1 MNNQQP
7 YFATYIQDLEQDP
20 FDAVDFVERLAWR
33 MSGGRDQVDAAFLK
47 NKFEEEIGSLQL
59 LSEQFQSKIN
69 ALEQQHN
76 NEKTNYLDTLSRLHD
91 KNGDCLEKLKQLDG
105 TMQTVSAKVV
115 HLGDQLE
122 SVHAPR
128 ARAFEAL
135 QLMRHFDEFLLIDQP
150 LNSEIFTDPDR
161 LLESAE
167 MIQKLS
173 SISQELA
180 REKYGAV
187 QMRIA
192 HKYDEIEQLLI
203 GEFLKSGHDRKRLR
217 EIANILSEFKGFS
230 QCIDAFVERVQNSA
244 FRSGNVFEDILTL
257 CQKANPMIEEIFPNP
272 NQVTAK
278 LILNVFHGK
287 LQETVG
293 AKLQETQVDPEAYL
307 VNLHDLYSK
316 TLKLQAKLQLF
327 KSDADPQFLPTLVR
341 SVFGPY
347 LVTYSNIE
355 KKFIYDQCTGILQR
369 FYESKGHQKRN
380 IHSGGLQ
387 DLKRDIQ
394 ARLLTVENFG
404 GETFLSEEV
413 AINILQEAKNAFT
426 RSSVL
431 CQKPESLMMTEYLY
445 DILLKF
451 LYTNHV
457 NYAIELG
464 LDSIP
469 LGDQKT
475 QPAVNFFAVVQQSSA
490 ITHLFVRLFDDT
502 IYPLVRET
510 QLELPVQKRRD
521 QTLGNTEERL
531 NLGMERQLNA
541 VIGYVRHVLQTEQ
554 KKADFRP
561 EEDDLANMDISV
573 MSPACSTVAKFL
585 SRVVECMK
593 DGLDGG
599 NLTTILN
606 ELGDRLY
613 NAILNHVRTFSYNT
627 TGAML
632 LLCDINEYKKCV
644 NNWGVREVYKKFE
657 SLHALANLLVVVPD
671 NLSEA
676 CSSQLLAN
684 MDRQLVNSFVQL
696 RHDYKS
702 AKLYQSNF

>member
-76 NEKTNYLDTLSRLHD
+76 NEKTNYLDTLSRLQD

-272 NQVTAK
+272 NQVMAK

-327 KSDADPQFLPTLVR
+327 KSDADPQFLTTLVR

-355 KKFIYDQCTGILQR
+355 KKFIYDQCTSILQR

-502 IYPLVRET
+502 IYPLVKET

-541 VIGYVRHVLQTEQ
+541 VIGYIRHVLQTEQ

-573 MSPACSTVAKFL
+573 MSPACSTVVKFL

-606 ELGDRLY
+606 ELGDRLF